1 MKDGPASAGALRTR
15 LALAAVTPLAL
26 ALAYLPLCV
35 GLWVGAR
42 LGDLAWLLLPGRRA
56 VALDN
61 LARALGAEKS
71 ARERARIGR
80 ESFRNLGMNLVEACV
95 FYFRPP
101 HKLLSRVE
109 VRGADN
115 LVAAAARGRGLLGLT
130 AHLGNWELLAA
141 STTLTPIRLSAVY
154 RPLDDP
160 LLDRILERFRGRVG
174 VELIGKRNAI
184 ADIRDALR
192 RGHMVGVLLDQNA
205 SRREGVFVPFF
216 GVPASTSKGLALIA
230 LRTGAPVVPS
240 FIYRTADGR
249 HVAEFA
255 PALPAPP
262 DNDLEAYTR
271 AFNEA
276 IESAVRRNPG
286 QWFWLHRRWKTR
298 PSEGMG
304 AA

>member
-1 MKDGPASAGALRTR
+1 MTQRPGGFAALRTR
-15 LALAAVTPLAL
+15 LVLAALTPLAL
-26 ALAYLPLCV
+26 FLAYLPLRA

-42 LGDLAWLLLPGRRA
+42 LGDLAWLTLPRRRA

-61 LARALGAEKS
+61 LTRALGAETTP
-71 ARERARIGR
+71 RERARIGR

-101 HKLLSRVE
+101 QLLLSRIE

-115 LVAAAARGRGLLGLT
+115 LVAAAALGRGLLGLT

-141 STTLTPIRLSAVY
+141 STTLTPIQLSAVY
-154 RPLDDP
+154 RPLGDP
-160 LLDRILERFRGRVG
+160 LLDQILERFRGRVG

-184 ADIRDALR
+184 AEIRDALR
-192 RGHMVGVLLDQNA
+192 RGRMVGVLLDQNA
-205 SRREGVFVPFF
+205 SRREGVFAPFF

-240 FIYRTADGR
+240 FIYRTAGGR

-255 PALPAPP
+255 PALPVPADGDPA
-262 DNDLEAYTR
+262 AYTR

-276 IESAVRRNPG
+276 IEAAVRKTPD

-298 PSEGMG
+298 PAEGE
-304 AA
+304 A

>member
-1 MKDGPASAGALRTR
+1 MSGRARRRGALGTR
-15 LALAAVTPLAL
+15 LAVALVAPFAL
-26 ALAYLPLCV
+26 ALAYLPLRV

-42 LGDLAWLLLPGRRA
+42 LGDLGWLLLRGRRA

-61 LARALGAEKS
+61 LARALGAETTP
-71 ARERARIGR
+71 RDRARIGR
-80 ESFRNLGMNLVEACV
+80 ESFRNIGMNVVESCV

-101 HKLLSRVE
+101 QRLLSRVE
-109 VRGADN
+109 VRGEAN
-115 LVAAAARGRGLLGLT
+115 LVAAAALGRGMLGLT

-141 STTLTPIRLSAVY
+141 STTLTPIQLSAVY

-160 LLDRILERFRGRVG
+160 LLDQILERFRGRVG

-192 RGHMVGVLLDQNA
+192 RGRMVGVLLDQNA
-205 SRREGVFVPFF
+205 SRREGVFAPFF

-240 FIYRTADGR
+240 FIYRTPDGR

-255 PALPAPP
+255 PALPVPADGDP
-262 DNDLEAYTR
+262 EAYTR

-276 IESAVRRNPG
+276 IEAAVRRTPD

-298 PSEGMG
+298 PAEEE
-304 AA
+304 A